1 MHPDGTH
8 AADPTLS
15 EKPAVGKKRK
25 RTAAEKAARQRRK
38 AEFQTVFMNG
48 KQKRVRR
55 PPHVDGVPLEE
66 FLKGADPI
74 FLHEAEMWWLIPED
88 EHEPYVRP
96 PRREPITA
104 DDDTDLPF

>member
-1 MHPDGTH
+1 M
-8 AADPTLS
+8 
-15 EKPAVGKKRK
+15 GKKRK

-38 AEFQTVFMNG
+38 AEFQTVFING

-74 FLHEAEMWWLIPED
+74 FLHEAGMWWLIPEED
-88 EHEPYVRP
+88 QEPYVE
-96 PRREPITA
+96 PRRNHPVTPG